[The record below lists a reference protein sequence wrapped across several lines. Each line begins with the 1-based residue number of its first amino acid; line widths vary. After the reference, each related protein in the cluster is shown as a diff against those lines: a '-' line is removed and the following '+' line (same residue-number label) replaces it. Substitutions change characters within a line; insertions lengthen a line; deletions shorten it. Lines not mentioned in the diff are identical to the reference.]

1 MWVPKKRQS
10 KYKRLSLSKILKKK
24 NKIDK
29 EFEVILNSLSLEE
42 VIGLK
47 LELASKTIG
56 GKLYG
61 LPIIQALPRITQEAA
76 LLYTI
81 SAASTKME
89 AARFLGLSKPNFNKL
104 LKKYNITDYFKD
116 ST

>member
-56 GKLYG
+56 
-61 LPIIQALPRITQEAA
+61 R
-76 LLYTI
+76 
-81 SAASTKME
+81 
-89 AARFLGLSKPNFNKL
+89 
-104 LKKYNITDYFKD
+104 
-116 ST
+116 